1 MIAIDEIKK
10 NHGTEMAAIIL
21 CCRFFFKTSTID
33 ELKGFISDNDV
44 DWYALVRLALKHRI
58 RPTIYKILH
67 LLNLPP
73 DIKVLIYHQQT
84 EITKLNWKQAIETE
98 RLILLLAQNGI
109 EAVPYKGA
117 AFSKQFFGDLIS
129 RESSDI
135 DLVIKSQDLE
145 KAIAIFKND
154 GYLPEIDHVYKY
166 LGEAYCSYYKDY
178 NLNKFKNGIREFH
191 VELHWAIGENY
202 LNINKNV
209 NAFINRCNSQIALVK
224 YPVKALS
231 QPDHF
236 SAILVHHGI
245 KDTFRYLKNI
255 VDLCQ
260 AIQQLDVQ
268 KAMTS
273 VKSDFE
279 TIKLSKVLAVGNFL
293 SIQLMGVAMYQPQ
306 SLLNN
311 NNTTDTFFINQLCSG
326 NVLGAED
333 TSNVFLWIKRRAL
346 LQDSSLQQFKFYWVS
361 LKYRFIP
368 GEADFDVIQLPR
380 LVFFIYY
387 FMKPFRSLIKPLDTV
402 EKKQKLIPADQR

>member
-1 MIAIDEIKK
+1 MIDIDVIKK
-10 NHGTEMAAIIL
+10 DHGTEMAAVIL
-21 CCRFFFKTSTID
+21 CCRVFFDTATTD
-33 ELKGFISDNDV
+33 ELNSFISENV
-44 DWYALVRLALKHRI
+44 IDWYAFIRLALKHRI
-58 RPTIYKILH
+58 RPTIYQILH
-67 LLNLPP
+67 STNLPT
-73 DIKVLIYHQQT
+73 DIKVLIYHQQA

-98 RLILLLAQNGI
+98 RIIMLLAAHGI
-109 EAVPYKGA
+109 EGVPYKGA
-117 AFSKQFFGDLIS
+117 AFSKQFFGDLVS

-145 KAIAIFKND
+145 RAINIFKND
-154 GYLPEIDHVYKY
+154 GYLPELDNVYRY
-166 LGEAYCSYYKDY
+166 LGAAYCSYYKDY

-209 NAFINRCNSQIALVK
+209 NAFINQCNNQIKLVK

-236 SAILVHHGI
+236 SAILVHHSI

-260 AIQQLDVQ
+260 AVQQLDVQ

-279 TIKLSKVLAVGNFL
+279 TIGLSKALAVSNLL
-293 SIQLMGVAMYQPQ
+293 SIQLMGVALYQPQ
-306 SLLNN
+306 SLLDDNN
-311 NNTTDTFFINQLCSG
+311 ITGTFFINQICSG

-333 TSNVFLWIKRRAL
+333 TSNMFLWIKRRAL
-346 LQDSSLQQFKFYWVS
+346 LQDSLRQQFKFYWVS
-361 LKYRFIP
+361 FKYRFIP
-368 GEADFDVIQLPR
+368 GEADFEVVELPKS
-380 LVFFIYY
+380 VFFIYY
-387 FMKPFRSLIKPLDTV
+387 FMKPFRSLIKPLDIV
-402 EKKQKLIPADQR
+402 EKKQKLIPADQH